1 MVAALPE
8 PFVTPAPAS
17 HDTHPVWSVLTLSLA
32 PAIGLGMARF
42 AYALVLP
49 DMRESLG
56 WSYSAAGFLNTIN
69 AIGYLAGALVTAEFI
84 RRVGLF
90 RATWIGALVCT
101 LSLGLC
107 ALSGNFIL
115 LSFARLLSG
124 FAAAATFVGGG
135 ALAALVAQSRPAQ
148 SALLL
153 ALFYTGPG
161 TGLIFSGLAAP
172 FLLQHFGPGSWWI
185 VWGALTLISALMT
198 VLLVLNRIDV
208 EATDTADKPADV
220 PLRPIALYLAGYFM
234 FGAGYIA
241 YMTFMIA
248 YVRDGGG
255 SPVAQ
260 SVFWCLLGLT
270 SLTAPWLWRRLL
282 ARGASG
288 IATATLLGM
297 TMLGTLIALL
307 GTSPLILGASACVFG
322 VSFLSVVGST
332 TAFVR
337 LNYPPAAW
345 PKGIGIMAIIFGLGQ
360 TFGPFATGAVTDL
373 FGLSYGLVL
382 SAATL
387 GFGMVLC
394 ACQRSVKA

>member
-1 MVAALPE
+1 MVAVLPE
-8 PFVTPAPAS
+8 PFVTPAQPSRDA
-17 HDTHPVWSVLTLSLA
+17 HPVWSVLTLSLA

-56 WSYSAAGFLNTIN
+56 WSYSAAGFLNTVN
-69 AIGYLAGALVTAEFI
+69 AIGYLAGALLMSDVI
-84 RRVGLF
+84 RRIGLF
-90 RATWIGALVCT
+90 RATWIGALACT

-107 ALSGNFIL
+107 AVSGNYIL
-115 LSFARLLSG
+115 QSFARLLTG
-124 FAAAATFVGGG
+124 FAGAATFVGGG
-135 ALAALVAQSRPAQ
+135 AMAALIAQARPAQ

-161 TGLIFSGLAAP
+161 TGLIISGLAAP
-172 FLLQHFGPGSWWI
+172 FLLQHYGPGSWWI
-185 VWGALTLISALMT
+185 VWGAIT
-198 VLLVLNRIDV
+198 VLSAVMTALLMFNRV
-208 EATDTADKPADV
+208 EVKTSDTTGSAISI
-220 PLRPIALYLAGYFM
+220 PLRPIAFYLAGYFL

-255 SPVAQ
+255 SPTAQ
-260 SVFWCLLGLT
+260 SVFWCLIGLG
-270 SLTAPWLWRRLL
+270 SFAAPWIWRGLL

-307 GTSPLILGASACVFG
+307 GTSPLTLGVSACVFG
-322 VSFLSVVGST
+322 ASFLSVVAST

-345 PKGIGIMAIIFGLGQ
+345 PKAIGIMAVIFGLGQ
-360 TFGPFATGAVTDL
+360 TLGPFATGAVTDL

-387 GFGMVLC
+387 AIGMVLC
-394 ACQRSVKA
+394 ACQRPVKA

>member
-1 MVAALPE
+1 
-8 PFVTPAPAS
+8 
-17 HDTHPVWSVLTLSLA
+17 
-32 PAIGLGMARF
+32 MARF

-56 WSYSAAGFLNTIN
+56 WSYSAAGFLNTVN
-69 AIGYLAGALVTAEFI
+69 AIGYLAGALVMADII

-90 RATWIGALVCT
+90 RTTWIGALACT
-101 LSLGLC
+101 LSVAIC
-107 ALSGNFIL
+107 ALTDNYIAL
-115 LSFARLLSG
+115 NLARL
-124 FAAAATFVGGG
+124 FAGVSAAATFIAGG
-135 ALAALVAQSRPAQ
+135 ALAAQVAQSRPAQ

-153 ALFYTGPG
+153 GLFYTGPG
-161 TGLIFSGLAAP
+161 TGLIVSGLAAP

-185 VWGALTLISALMT
+185 VWGALALLSAIMTAVLM
-198 VLLVLNRIDV
+198 LNRV
-208 EATDTADKPADV
+208 EVTSASAPDNTISV
-220 PLRPIALYLAGYFM
+220 PLRPIALYVVGYFL

-255 SPVAQ
+255 SPAAQ
-260 SVFWCLLGLT
+260 SLFWCVIGV
-270 SLTAPWLWRRLL
+270 SSFAAPWLWRGLL

-307 GTSPLILGASACVFG
+307 GTSPLILGASAAIFG
-322 VSFLSVVGST
+322 VSFLSVVAST
-332 TAFVR
+332 TTFVR

-345 PKGIGIMAIIFGLGQ
+345 PKAIGIMAIIFGLGQ
-360 TFGPFATGAVTDL
+360 TLGPFATGAITDL
-373 FGLSYGLVL
+373 FGLSYGLVM

-387 GFGMVLC
+387 GIGMVLC
-394 ACQRSVKA
+394 ALQRPVKA

>member
-1 MVAALPE
+1 M
-8 PFVTPAPAS
+8 TPASPLR
-17 HDTHPVWSVLTLSLA
+17 DVHPIWSVLTLSLA

-56 WSYSAAGFLNTIN
+56 WSYSAAGFLNTVN
-69 AIGYLAGALVTAEFI
+69 AIGYLAGALMTAEFI
-84 RRVGLF
+84 RRAGLF

-101 LSLGLC
+101 LSLGIC
-107 ALSGNFIL
+107 ALSGNFIV
-115 LSFARLLSG
+115 LSGARLLSG

-161 TGLIFSGLAAP
+161 TGLIFSGITAP

-282 ARGASG
+282 VHGDSG
-288 IATATLLGM
+288 FATATLLGM

-307 GTSPLILGASACVFG
+307 GTSPLILGVSACVFG

-332 TAFVR
+332 TTFVR

-345 PKGIGIMAIIFGLGQ
+345 PKAIGIMAVIFGLGQ
-360 TFGPFATGAVTDL
+360 TLGPFATGAVTDL

-387 GFGMVLC
+387 GLGMVLC
-394 ACQRSVKA
+394 ACQRTVKA

>member
-8 PFVTPAPAS
+8 PFVTPAQSPHNAN
-17 HDTHPVWSVLTLSLA
+17 PVWSVLTLSLA

-56 WSYSAAGFLNTIN
+56 WSYSAAGFLNTVN
-69 AIGYLAGALVTAEFI
+69 AIGYLAGALLMADFM

-90 RATWIGALVCT
+90 RATWIGALVCA
-101 LSLGLC
+101 LSLGIC
-107 ALSGNFIL
+107 ALSGNFVV

-148 SALLL
+148 SSLLL
-153 ALFYTGPG
+153 GLFYTGPG
-161 TGLIFSGLAAP
+161 TGLIVSGITAP

-185 VWGALTLISALMT
+185 VWAALTVLSAVMTALLM
-198 VLLVLNRIDV
+198 LNRVDV
-208 EATDTADKPADV
+208 QASDTAGSTTGV
-220 PLRPIALYLAGYFM
+220 PLRPITLYLTGYFM

-248 YVRDGGG
+248 YIRDGGG
-255 SPVAQ
+255 SPAAQ
-260 SVFWCLLGLT
+260 SVFWCLLGVT

-322 VSFLSVVGST
+322 ASFLSVVAST

-345 PKGIGIMAIIFGLGQ
+345 PKAIGIMAVIFGLGQ
-360 TFGPFATGAVTDL
+360 TLGPFATGAVTDL

-387 GFGMVLC
+387 GLGMVLC
-394 ACQRSVKA
+394 ACQRPVKA

>member
-1 MVAALPE
+1 M
-8 PFVTPAPAS
+8 TPASPS
-17 HDTHPVWSVLTLSLA
+17 RDVHPIWSVLTLSLA

-49 DMRESLG
+49 DMRETLG
-56 WSYSAAGFLNTIN
+56 WSYSAAGFLNTVN
-69 AIGYLAGALVTAEFI
+69 AIGYLAGALMTAEFI
-84 RRVGLF
+84 RRAGLF

-101 LSLGLC
+101 LSLGIC
-107 ALSGNFIL
+107 ALSGNFIV
-115 LSFARLLSG
+115 LSGARLLSG

-161 TGLIFSGLAAP
+161 TGLIFSGITAP

-282 ARGASG
+282 AHGASG
-288 IATATLLGM
+288 FATATLLGM

-307 GTSPLILGASACVFG
+307 GTSPLILGVSACVFG

-332 TAFVR
+332 TTFVR

-345 PKGIGIMAIIFGLGQ
+345 PKAIGIMAVIFGLGQ
-360 TFGPFATGAVTDL
+360 TLGPFATGAVTDL

-387 GFGMVLC
+387 GLGMVLC
-394 ACQRSVKA
+394 ACQRTVKA